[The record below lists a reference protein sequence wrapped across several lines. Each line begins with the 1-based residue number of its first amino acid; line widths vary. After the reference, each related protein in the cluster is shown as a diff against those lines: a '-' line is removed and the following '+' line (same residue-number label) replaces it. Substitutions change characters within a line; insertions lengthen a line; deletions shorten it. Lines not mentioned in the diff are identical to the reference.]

1 MTAAQTKKYWR
12 EWAAVRRL
20 LVDLG
25 EFSKAEA
32 DQERHEIHIRA
43 IGSDKSSKDFT
54 NRDLDRIF
62 DAFESYSVLLTGP
75 STAPSRASTQP
86 QRRLIYSIESLGL
99 DDPYIARITLDGE
112 AKTADWRSLTAAQLL
127 RLSFTLASRLRSKQA
142 ARSHPASSMQPLP

>member
-43 IGSDKSSKDFT
+43 LGSDKSSKDLT

-62 DAFESYSVLLTGP
+62 DAFDSYSVLLSGP
-75 STAPSRASTQP
+75 STTLSRTSTQP
-86 QRRLIYSIESLGL
+86 QRRLIYSIERLGL
-99 DDPYIARITLDGE
+99 GDSYIARITLDGE
-112 AKTADWRSLTAAQLL
+112 AKTADWRSLSAAQLL
-127 RLSFTLASRLRSKQA
+127 RLSYTLASRLRAKKT
-142 ARSHPASSMQPLP
+142 ARSHPASPMQPPS